1 MKHLWVAVTN
11 VHHPVRGCH
20 PAWSAKPSERGQRKT
35 SSLLRNY
42 ERTHDSRRMVTRW
55 FRHSARREGNGHYRQ
70 SCGHY
75 LGLPATST
83 ETKCEGYRNIHKP
96 QYLGVWPVAFWV
108 SRLRHEARIHQWWNP
123 YAGWRAFRDRRVR
136 PSRWQMNATTRI

>member
-1 MKHLWVAVTN
+1 MLGARLAGWVGIWVLRGHSEARLRNFRDDKPARVGEVLMKHLWVAVTN

-96 QYLGVWPVAFWV
+96 QYLGVWPVAF
-108 SRLRHEARIHQWWNP
+108 
-123 YAGWRAFRDRRVR
+123 
-136 PSRWQMNATTRI
+136 